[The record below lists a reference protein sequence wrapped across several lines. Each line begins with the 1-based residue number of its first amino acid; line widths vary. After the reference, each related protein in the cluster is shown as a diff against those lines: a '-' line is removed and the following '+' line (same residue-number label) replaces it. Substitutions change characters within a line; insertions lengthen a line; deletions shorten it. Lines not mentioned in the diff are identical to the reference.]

1 MDVLIPLGII
11 VLISALVTKRY
22 APKKWAKVIS
32 KFKK

>member
-11 VLISALVTKRY
+11 VLISALVTKRF
-22 APKKWAKVIS
+22 APKKWAEITS

>member
-11 VLISALVTKRY
+11 VLISALVTKRF
-22 APKKWAKVIS
+22 APERWSELTS